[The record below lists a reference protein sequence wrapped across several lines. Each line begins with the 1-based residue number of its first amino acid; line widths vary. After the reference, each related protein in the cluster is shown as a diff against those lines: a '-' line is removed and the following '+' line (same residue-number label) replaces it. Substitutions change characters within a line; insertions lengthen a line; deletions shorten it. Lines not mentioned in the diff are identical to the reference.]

1 MNLSNLIDLR
11 DRTKEDR
18 RRIARLGGLARQ
30 EQRRR
35 VYRQKKALDD
45 LIEIEDFIS
54 QYVKRRKANRINLR
68 HTGNGYRN
76 LIAYNSCYY
85 SATIEDFN
93 KAYNIYL
100 KEIEE
105 ENLRKEK
112 KRKRQR
118 KKINKRYY
126 EKHKKALRKH

>member
-11 DRTKEDR
+11 DRTTEDR

-35 VYRQKKALDD
+35 FFKFKKALDD
-45 LIEIEDFIS
+45 LIEIDNFIG
-54 QYVKRRKANRINLR
+54 QYVKKPKSNRVKIR
-68 HTGNGYRN
+68 YTGNGYKDLTTSN
-76 LIAYNSCYY
+76 INYF
-85 SATIEDFN
+85 SATREDFN
-93 KAYNIYL
+93 KAYSIYL
-100 KEIEE
+100 KELEAE
-105 ENLRKEK
+105 ALKKEK
-112 KRKRQR
+112 KRKQQR